1 MDAALSAKGII
12 FCQSA
17 HKDKTLASYQ
27 GLTSLYYWSKLVE
40 LLAEI
45 ATHLSAGMTSQD

>member
-27 GLTSLYYWSKLVE
+27 GLTSHYWSKLVE